1 MKKATTK
8 KATAKKAAAP
18 PLLRS
23 LAVICA
29 LSLPAAFSW
38 AGGPDKVK
46 LAIGYIP
53 HVQFTPLYVGID
65 KGFYAEEG
73 IDLELAFGFQY
84 DIFSLLAAGRIDI
97 GLSDSDQ
104 LVISGSRDLGL
115 QAVYQYYQ
123 KYPVAIV
130 ARAETIRD
138 PADLKG
144 RTIGTPEMS
153 GTSWIGL
160 QLFLRK
166 YGLEKSVNVEKIG
179 YTQEATLMSGRAA
192 AVVCFLN
199 NEPVA
204 MRARGT
210 ALRQW
215 DVKDWSDMVG
225 ASFIS
230 SRAIIAA
237 RGDVLARFVRATR
250 KAMEFTMT
258 SREEAMQIALK
269 NVGNVKKED
278 EPLFRLRLD
287 ATCDLFPSPQ
297 GYGALDPDRWSR
309 SISELASLG
318 LIPTAYPAE
327 KILRQF

>member
-1 MKKATTK
+1 MKSAILQRMPRS
-8 KATAKKAAAP
+8 AAARLP
-18 PLLRS
+18 RSVAALGVLLLS
-23 LAVICA
+23 AA
-29 LSLPAAFSW
+29 LSWAA
-38 AGGPDKVK
+38 GPDKVK

-53 HVQFTPLYVGID
+53 HGQFTPLYVGID

-84 DIFSLLAAGRIDI
+84 DVFSLLAAGRIDV

-104 LVISGSRDLGL
+104 LVIAGSRDLGL
-115 QAVYQYYQ
+115 QAIYQYYQ
-123 KYPVAIV
+123 TYPVAIV
-130 ARAETIRD
+130 AKAQTIQD
-138 PADLKG
+138 PADLAG

-166 YGLEKSVNVEKIG
+166 YGLEKSVKVEKIG
-179 YTQEATLMSGRAA
+179 YTQEATLLSGRAD

-204 MRARGT
+204 MRARGV

-250 KAMEFTMT
+250 KAMEFTMA
-258 SREEAMQIALK
+258 SRDEAMRIALK

-318 LIPTAYPAE
+318 LIPSVYPPK

>member
-1 MKKATTK
+1 MKTSAIRVVLLLSTLL
-8 KATAKKAAAP
+8 ACAAP
-18 PLLRS
+18 
-23 LAVICA
+23 
-29 LSLPAAFSW
+29 SW
-38 AGGPDKVK
+38 AAGPDKVV

-65 KGFYAEEG
+65 KGFYAAQG
-73 IDLELAFGFQY
+73 IDLQLEFGFQY
-84 DIFSLLAAGRIDI
+84 DIFSLLAAGKIDV

-115 QAVYQYYQ
+115 QAVFQYYQ
-123 KYPVAIV
+123 KYPISIV
-130 ARAETIRD
+130 ARAETVKTPD
-138 PADLKG
+138 DLKG
-144 RTIGTPEMS
+144 KTVGTPEMS
-153 GTSWIGL
+153 GSAWIGL

-166 YGLEKSVNVEKIG
+166 YGLEKSVSVEKIG
-179 YTQEATLMSGRAA
+179 YTQEPTLMSGRAA

-204 MRARGT
+204 MKARGI

-230 SRAIIAA
+230 SRSIIAA
-237 RGDVLARFVRATR
+237 RPDVMARFVRATR
-250 KAMEFTMT
+250 TAMDFTMT
-258 SREEAMQIALK
+258 HRDEAMQIALR

-287 ATCDLFPSPQ
+287 ATCDLFPSPR
-297 GYGALDPDRWSR
+297 GFGALDTDQYAR

-318 LIPTAYPAE
+318 LIPATYPAD